1 VAQVAVSEGQD
12 CDGAAHREGRP
23 APRFVVMEEIYDEQH
38 RVYRTEAPAVYAYTQ
53 ELLAAYELAY
63 RNSEYRIYRRPRD

>member
-1 VAQVAVSEGQD
+1 
-12 CDGAAHREGRP
+12 
-23 APRFVVMEEIYDEQH
+23 MTWQH
-38 RVYRTEAPAVYAYTQ
+38 RVYRTEAPAVYAHTQ